1 MAKEYSRTRRV
12 ADEIQ
17 RNMAEL
23 IQMELGDPRIGMVT
37 VTGVEV
43 SHEFEHAK
51 VYFSVLGDHAQVEI
65 TTKALNHA
73 AGFLRR
79 ALAKRLKIRV
89 VPQLHFVY
97 DETIEKGNRLSALI
111 DAAVSDL
118 KDPEKNPQSDDPQS
132 DDPQNN
138 VQNNE

>member
-1 MAKEYSRTRRV
+1 MAKEFSRSRRV

-51 VYFSVLGDHAQVEI
+51 VYFSVLGDRAQADI

-79 ALAKRLKIRV
+79 ALSKRLKIRV

-97 DETIEKGNRLSALI
+97 DETIERGNRLSALI
-111 DAAVSDL
+111 DAAVSDIKD
-118 KDPEKNPQSDDPQS
+118 KDPEKEPPSG
-132 DDPQNN
+132 
-138 VQNNE
+138 E